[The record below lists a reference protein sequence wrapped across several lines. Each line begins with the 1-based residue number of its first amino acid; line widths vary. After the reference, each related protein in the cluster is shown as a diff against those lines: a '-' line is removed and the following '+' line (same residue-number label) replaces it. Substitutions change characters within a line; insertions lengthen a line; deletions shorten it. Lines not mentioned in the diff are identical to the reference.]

1 MVRLLMTSVLLMCAC
16 SAAGCRSPY
25 YADRG
30 ALAGGLT
37 GAGVGAAIGDASGN
51 AGPGAL
57 IGAAIGTIAGNTIG
71 GNIDADLA
79 RSQAEVEARMG
90 RQMSGA
96 VTSQDV
102 IAMTQAGLSEDV
114 IATHVRA
121 SGVAQSPGVND
132 LIFLRSNGVSDRV
145 IQALQQT
152 PPPNLAP
159 AGYSGPVAY
168 AVPTRDVIVEQY
180 YGPPWYRCPPPYF
193 HYHHRHHGHHGH
205 HGHRH
210 RSPGVSWGVSFAN

>member
-1 MVRLLMTSVLLMCAC
+1 MVRLLIMAMLVAGACA
-16 SAAGCRSPY
+16 SAGCRSPY

-71 GNIDADLA
+71 ENIDADLA

-102 IAMTQAGLSEDV
+102 IAMTQAGLSEEV

-121 SGVAQSPGVND
+121 NGVAQSPGVND
-132 LIFLRSNGVSDRV
+132 LIFLRNNGVSDRV

-152 PPPNLAP
+152 PPPNIAP
-159 AGYSGPVAY
+159 PAYSGPVAY
-168 AVPTRDVIVEQY
+168 AVPPPREVIVEQY
-180 YGPPWYRCPPPYF
+180 YGPPWYRCPPPSY
-193 HYHHRHHGHHGH
+193 HYHHRHHGH
-205 HGHRH
+205 RH
-210 RSPGVSWGVSFAN
+210 RSPPGVSWGFSFAN

>member
-57 IGAAIGTIAGNTIG
+57 IGAAIGTITGNAIG
-71 GNIDADLA
+71 ENIDADLA
-79 RSQAEVEARMG
+79 RSRAEVEARMG

-132 LIFLRSNGVSDRV
+132 LIFLRNNGVSDRV

-152 PPPNLAP
+152 PPPNIAP
-159 AGYSGPVAY
+159 AAYSGPVAY
-168 AVPTRDVIVEQY
+168 AVPPPREVIVEQY
-180 YGPPWYRCPPPYF
+180 YGPPWYRCPPPYY
-193 HYHHRHHGHHGH
+193 HYHHRHHGH
-205 HGHRH
+205 RH
-210 RSPGVSWGVSFAN
+210 RSPPGVSWGFSFAN